1 MQTQR
6 NRRVAAAIVAL
17 GLVLAGTPALAGKYP
32 RCEATVAERLG
43 EYGISEADVAGI
55 DYVPQIRKS
64 RTTRIVRGVKA
75 WVSLN
80 ACKGSMVIEMNTR
93 CRVKQ
98 AYTRGQCRVPGLK
111 SF

>member
-1 MQTQR
+1 MQA
-6 NRRVAAAIVAL
+6 NHRVAAAIVAL
-17 GLVLAGTPALAGKYP
+17 GVVLAGTPALAGKYP

-43 EYGISEADVAGI
+43 GYGIGETDVAGI
-55 DYVPQIRKS
+55 DYVPQPRLN
-64 RTTRIVRGVKA
+64 RTPRSVRGVTA
-75 WVSLN
+75 WVSLKT
-80 ACKGSMVIEMNTR
+80 CKGSVVIDMNTR

>member
-1 MQTQR
+1 MHT
-6 NRRVAAAIVAL
+6 NRRVAPAILAL

-43 EYGISEADVAGI
+43 EYGISGADVAGI
-55 DYVPQIRKS
+55 DYVPQIRAG
-64 RTTRIVRGVKA
+64 RTTKSVRGVTA

-80 ACKGSMVIEMNTR
+80 VCKGSVVIEMNTR

-98 AYTRGQCRVPGLK
+98 AYTRGQCRVPSLK